1 MWNDNFDFLIH
12 SQLVFRAPV
21 WTKKLYLSSTID
33 LLIMYILKSNMYLC
47 VCVCVYTEKYTNH
60 LFSLTKHTCITS
72 LQLRNRTSQHLS
84 SPLHATFK
92 SESPLFPLYQS

>member
-47 VCVCVYTEKYTNH
+47 VCVCVYRKVH
-60 LFSLTKHTCITS
+60 KSSLFINQTYLHNQLTVKK
-72 LQLRNRTSQHLS
+72 QN
-84 SPLHATFK
+84 
-92 SESPLFPLYQS
+92 FPAS